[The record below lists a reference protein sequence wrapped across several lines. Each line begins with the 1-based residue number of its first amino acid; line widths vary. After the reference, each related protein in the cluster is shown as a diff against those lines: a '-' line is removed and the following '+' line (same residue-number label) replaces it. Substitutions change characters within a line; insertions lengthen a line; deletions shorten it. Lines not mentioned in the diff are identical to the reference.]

1 MPMAPDVCDRCS
13 FEASHLSL
21 PFLPAAL
28 ICLLAAGCAPTDSTE
43 KPVTWE
49 VILTGTDF
57 RWQITDPGIDGQ
69 LGTADD
75 LTTAPPLRLIAGTR
89 TRITLLSSDYLYMF
103 SVPDADIRQI
113 AVPDLR
119 YSVEIHTGAARST
132 TFLGDQFCGFAHAD
146 LSGEILVEDWPEYRK
161 WQRNTAAA
169 SPASGQAQ

>member
-1 MPMAPDVCDRCS
+1 MPMAPDVSDRCS
-13 FEASHLSL
+13 FEASRLRRPLLS
-21 PFLPAAL
+21 AAL
-28 ICLLAAGCAPTDSTE
+28 ICLLAVGCGSTDSTV
-43 KPVTWE
+43 KPLTWE

-69 LGTADD
+69 VGTADD

-89 TRITLLSSDYLYMF
+89 TRITLLSRDYLYMF

-146 LSGEILVEDWPEYRK
+146 LSGEILVQDWPEYQK
-161 WQRNTAAA
+161 WQRSAAA
-169 SPASGQAQ
+169 SSSAPGHAR